1 MAGVLKV
8 VHKRKQKELR
18 DPLFRVLLV
27 AAVEKTS
34 WKNWGSDE
42 LLAW

>member
-27 AAVEKTS
+27 AAVEKTFLE
-34 WKNWGSDE
+34 E
-42 LLAW
+42 LGL